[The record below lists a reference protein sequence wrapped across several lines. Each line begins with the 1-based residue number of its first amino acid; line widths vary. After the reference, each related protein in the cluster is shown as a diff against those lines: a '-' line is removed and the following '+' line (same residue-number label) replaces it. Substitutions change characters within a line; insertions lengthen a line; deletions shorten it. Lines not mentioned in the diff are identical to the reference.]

1 MATVGPIHVGSR
13 PPGRGGGAG
22 PGHRVTCGPGSVR
35 LAVDLV
41 ALFER
46 RKWERVIYLVRHGKA
61 GSRWEGPDDRLR
73 PLSPKGRRQ
82 AEVLAGWLVPR
93 DEAPVLSSPYTRCVE
108 TVKAVATR
116 HGREVEATDVLA
128 EGGPVEPLLELLA
141 EVPDGAVLCT
151 HGDMLELA
159 VEQLVAGGTRVQ
171 GPASW
176 EKGVVWALS
185 RTGTEITQARAI
197 PPARPRAASGDADP
211 DDWDLLRA
219 SGR

>member
-1 MATVGPIHVGSR
+1 M
-13 PPGRGGGAG
+13 
-22 PGHRVTCGPGSVR
+22 
-35 LAVDLV
+35 
-41 ALFER
+41 
-46 RKWERVIYLVRHGKA
+46 
-61 GSRWEGPDDRLR
+61 
-73 PLSPKGRRQ
+73 
-82 AEVLAGWLVPR
+82 
-93 DEAPVLSSPYTRCVE
+93 E
-108 TVKAVATR
+108 TVRAVATR

-159 VEQLVAGGTRVQ
+159 VEKLVAGGTRVQ

-185 RTGTEITQARAI
+185 RTGAEITQARAI
-197 PPARPRAASGDADP
+197 PPAKPKAASGDADP